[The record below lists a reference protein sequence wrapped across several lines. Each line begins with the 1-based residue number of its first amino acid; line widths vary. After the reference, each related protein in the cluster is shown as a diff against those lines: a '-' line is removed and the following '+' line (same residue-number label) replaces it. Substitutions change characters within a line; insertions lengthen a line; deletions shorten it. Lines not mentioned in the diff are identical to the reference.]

1 LMFVGMPPESSKH
14 NLQMAAYT
22 LRHELGG
29 KATVRFNAGMYQ
41 LSPQLELVADVRVFD
56 GALARARGATGDVLL
71 QALSKAVD
79 VYRDPLLGDVAW
91 TWVEPIRLEYRG
103 RYIGAALQLADLL
116 AGADPARSD
125 GLAEGAIAIAPETDI
140 AYERLI
146 QNALARRNA
155 LEVRRLRHRYMQA
168 AQQYGFTPD
177 PRLAVR

>member
-1 LMFVGMPPESSKH
+1 MCS
-14 NLQMAAYT
+14 T
-22 LRHELGG
+22 R
-29 KATVRFNAGMYQ
+29 RW
-41 LSPQLELVADVRVFD
+41 
-56 GALARARGATGDVLL
+56 RARVGLRVTFCI
-71 QALSKAVD
+71 QALTKAVD

-116 AGADPARSD
+116 ARADPARSD
-125 GLAEGAIAIAPETDI
+125 GLAESAIAIAPETDI

-155 LEVRRLRHRYMQA
+155 LEVRRLRNRYVQA

-177 PRLAVR
+177 PRLAVRSAGAALPAARFLSEIESLNAPRRTMEPNRRSMHAIVSASGCRG